1 MFTLRTN
8 IRIGNGR
15 RTRFWWDSRV
25 GEIKLKDVYPTLF
38 RLSSHKNATVADLWG
53 RGRSGGGCW
62 EVSFRRP
69 SQDWELEE
77 VSQFLEHIFSSK
89 VQEGEDALIWK
100 NYGKGKFNV
109 KSYYIS
115 LRDENNLSFPAKEVW
130 GSGNPLKTRFFAWEA
145 MWGKILIVDMLMK
158 RG

>member
-89 VQEGEDALIWK
+89 VQEGEDILIWK

-115 LRDENNLSFPAKEVW
+115 LRDENNLSFPAK
-130 GSGNPLKTRFFAWEA
+130 
-145 MWGKILIVDMLMK
+145 
-158 RG
+158 